1 MNLYLQGFENLAGK
15 KAYRNKKDKMIREV
29 YITETNCITPLGFDV
44 ESNVEAI
51 LRGDSGIQLHNDI
64 SLMPNSFY
72 AAIISNEKIN
82 STFEKISTD
91 TKYSRLE
98 KMMILALEPII
109 KNSKVELN
117 SKTAFI
123 LSTTKGNVTALK
135 EDSEESFNNAHLDVL
150 AKNVADFFGFKTQP
164 IVVSNAC
171 VSGILAVSVA
181 KRMIQSELYDNIFV
195 VAGDEVSEF
204 VLSGFNAFQAM
215 SDLPCKP
222 YSKNRTGVSLGE
234 ATTAVLLSAEA
245 KNAKIKVIGDSSIN
259 DANHISG
266 PSRTGEGLFRSIQN
280 ALKEAQIDPDKI
292 DFISAHG
299 TATPF
304 NDEMEAIALNR
315 LALQNVPINSL
326 KGFYGHTLGA
336 SGLLETVIGIESVN
350 QSMLFESKGFDEIG
364 VSESINVID
373 KNEERNIDYFLK
385 TASGFGG
392 CNTAVIFEK
401 MKHELH

>member
-1 MNLYLQGFENLAGK
+1 MLKQ
-15 KAYRNKKDKMIREV
+15 V
-29 YITETNCITPLGFDV
+29 YITQTNCITPLGFDV
-44 ESNVEAI
+44 QSNVEAI
-51 LRGDSGIQLHNDI
+51 LRGDSGIQLHEDS
-64 SLMPNSFY
+64 SLMPIPFY
-72 AAIISNEKIN
+72 ASIISNEKIN
-82 STFEKISTD
+82 SAFAKISTE

-109 KNSKVELN
+109 KNSGVELN
-117 SKTAFI
+117 PKTAFI

-135 EDSEESFNNAHLDVL
+135 NNSEESFNSAHLDVL
-150 AKNVADFFGFKTQP
+150 AQNVADFFQFKTQP

-181 KRMIQSELYDNIFV
+181 KRMIQSELYDNVFV
-195 VAGDEVSEF
+195 IAGDEVSEF
-204 VLSGFNAFQAM
+204 VLSGFNSFQAM
-215 SDLPCKP
+215 SDSPCKP

-234 ATTAVLLSAEA
+234 AIAAVLISAEA
-245 KNAKIKVIGDSSIN
+245 RNAKIKVIGDSSIN

-280 ALKEAQIDPDKI
+280 ALKEAQIEVDKI
-292 DFISAHG
+292 DYISAHG

-315 LALQNVPINSL
+315 LGLQNVPINSL

-350 QSMLFESKGFDEIG
+350 QNILFESKGFDEIG
-364 VSESINVID
+364 VSETINIIE
-373 KNEERNIDYFLK
+373 KNKEANIDCFLK

-392 CNTAVIFEK
+392 CNTAVVFEK
-401 MKHELH
+401 MK

>member
-1 MNLYLQGFENLAGK
+1 MLKETYLQGFENLAGE
-15 KAYRNKKDKMIREV
+15 NENHKMLREI
-29 YITETNCITPLGFDV
+29 YITQTNCITPLGFDV

-72 AAIISNEKIN
+72 ASIISDEKIN
-82 STFEKISTD
+82 SAFAKISTEI
-91 TKYSRLE
+91 KYSRLE
-98 KMMILALEPII
+98 KMMILALEPIV
-109 KNSKVELN
+109 KNSGVELN

-123 LSTTKGNVTALK
+123 LSTTKGNVTALAN
-135 EDSEESFNNAHLDVL
+135 DSQESFNNAHLDVL
-150 AKNVADFFGFKTQP
+150 AKNISDFFGFKTQP

-181 KRMIQSELYDNIFV
+181 KRMIQSELYDHVFV

-234 ATTAVLLSAEA
+234 ATAAVLISAEA

-280 ALKEAQIDPDKI
+280 ALKEAQIEANKLDY
-292 DFISAHG
+292 ISAHG

-304 NDEMEAIALNR
+304 NDEMEAIAFSR
-315 LALQNVPINSL
+315 LGLQNVPVNSL

-336 SGLLETVIGIESVN
+336 SGLLETVIAIESAN
-350 QSMLFESKGFDEIG
+350 QNILFESKGFDEIG
-364 VSESINVID
+364 VSEALNVIE
-373 KNEERNIDYFLK
+373 KNEEAIIEYFLK

-392 CNTAVIFEK
+392 CNTAVVFEK
-401 MKHELH
+401 MK

>member
-1 MNLYLQGFENLAGK
+1 ML
-15 KAYRNKKDKMIREV
+15 REI

-44 ESNVEAI
+44 ESNISAI
-51 LRGDSGIQLHNDI
+51 LSGDSGIQLHNDV
-64 SLMPNSFY
+64 SLMPNPFY
-72 AAIISNEKIN
+72 ASIISNEKIN
-82 STFEKISTD
+82 SAFSKISTE

-109 KNSKVELN
+109 KNSNVELN

-123 LSTTKGNVTALK
+123 LSTTKGNVTALAN
-135 EDSEESFNNAHLDVL
+135 DSGDNFNNAHLDVL
-150 AKNVADFFGFKTQP
+150 AKNVANFFGFQTQP

-181 KRMIQSELYDNIFV
+181 KRMIQSELYDSVFV

-215 SDLPCKP
+215 SELPCKP

-234 ATTAVLLSAEA
+234 AAAAVLVSAEA

-280 ALKEAQIDPDKI
+280 ALKEAQIEAQKLDY
-292 DFISAHG
+292 ISAHG
-299 TATPF
+299 TATPY
-304 NDEMEAIALNR
+304 NDEMEAIALTR
-315 LALQNVPINSL
+315 LDLQNVPVNSL

-336 SGLLETVIGIESVN
+336 SGLLETVIAIESAN
-350 QSMLFESKGFDEIG
+350 QNKLFESKGFDEIG
-364 VSESINVID
+364 VSENINVIE
-373 KNEERNIDYFLK
+373 KNGEKNIEYFLK

-392 CNTAVIFEK
+392 CNTAVVFEK
-401 MKHELH
+401 VKHKLH

>member
-1 MNLYLQGFENLAGK
+1 MSK
-15 KAYRNKKDKMIREV
+15 EV
-29 YITETNCITPLGFDV
+29 YITQTNCITPLGFDV
-44 ESNVEAI
+44 QSNIEAI
-51 LRGDSGIQLHNDI
+51 VRGDSGIQLHEDI
-64 SLMPNSFY
+64 SLMPNTFY
-72 AAIISNEKIN
+72 ASIINDEKIN
-82 STFEKISTD
+82 NAFIKISAD
-91 TKYSRLE
+91 TKYTRLE
-98 KMMILALEPII
+98 KMIILALEPII
-109 KNSKVELN
+109 KNSGVELN

-135 EDSEESFNNAHLDVL
+135 NDSEESFNNAHLDVL
-150 AKNVADFFGFKTQP
+150 AQNVAAFFGFKTQP

-181 KRMIQSELYDNIFV
+181 KRMIESELYDNAFV

-234 ATTAVLLSAEA
+234 ATAAVLVSAEA
-245 KNAKIKVIGDSSIN
+245 GNAKIKIIGDSSIN

-280 ALKEAQIDPDKI
+280 AMKEAKINSDQIDY
-292 DFISAHG
+292 ISAHG

-315 LALQNVPINSL
+315 LGLQNVPINSL

-336 SGLLETVIGIESVN
+336 SGLLETVIAIESAN
-350 QSMLFESKGFDEIG
+350 QNMLFESKGFDEIG
-364 VSESINVID
+364 VSELINVIQ
-373 KNEERNIDYFLK
+373 KNKEATIELLLK

-401 MKHELH
+401 VKKN

>member
-1 MNLYLQGFENLAGK
+1 MLKE
-15 KAYRNKKDKMIREV
+15 I
-29 YITETNCITPLGFDV
+29 YITQTNCITPLGFDV
-44 ESNVEAI
+44 ESNIEAI

-64 SLMPNSFY
+64 SLMPNPFY
-72 AAIISNEKIN
+72 ASIISDEKIN
-82 STFEKISTD
+82 SAFEKISTD

-109 KNSKVELN
+109 KNAGVELN

-135 EDSEESFNNAHLDVL
+135 DNSEESFNNAHLDVL
-150 AKNVADFFGFKTQP
+150 AKNVAAFFGFQNQP

-171 VSGILAVSVA
+171 VSGILAISIA
-181 KRMIQSELYDNIFV
+181 KRMIQSELYDHIFV
-195 VAGDEVSEF
+195 VAGDEVSQF

-234 ATTAVLLSAEA
+234 ATAAVLVSAEA

-280 ALKEAQIDPDKI
+280 ALKEAHIEAHKLDY
-292 DFISAHG
+292 ISAHG

-315 LALQNVPINSL
+315 LGLQNVPVNSL

-336 SGLLETVIGIESVN
+336 SGLLETVIAIESAN
-350 QSMLFESKGFDEIG
+350 RNMLFESKGFDKIG
-364 VSESINVID
+364 VSEAVNIIE
-373 KNEERNIDYFLK
+373 KNEEKKIEYFLK

-392 CNTAVIFEK
+392 CNTAVVFEK
-401 MKHELH
+401 VKH

>member
-1 MNLYLQGFENLAGK
+1 MT
-15 KAYRNKKDKMIREV
+15 REV
-29 YITETNCITPLGFDV
+29 YINETNCITPLGFDV
-44 ESNVEAI
+44 ASNIEAI
-51 LRGDSGIQLHNDI
+51 LRGDSGIQLHQDI
-64 SLMPNSFY
+64 AAMPSPFY
-72 AAIISNEKIN
+72 ASVIADEKIN
-82 STFEKISTD
+82 SAFENSSAK

-98 KMMILALEPII
+98 KMMILALEPMI
-109 KNSKVELN
+109 KNSGIELN

-135 EDSEESFNNAHLDVL
+135 DASETSFQNAHLDVL
-150 AKNVADFFGFKTQP
+150 AQNVADFFGFETTP

-171 VSGILAVSVA
+171 VSGILAISVA

-234 ATTAVLLSAEA
+234 AATAVLISAEA

-280 ALKEAQIDPDKI
+280 AMKEAQINSNQI
-292 DFISAHG
+292 DYISAHG

-315 LALQNVPINSL
+315 LDLQNVPVNSL

-336 SGLLETVIGIESVN
+336 SGLLETVIAIESAN
-350 QSMLFESKGFDEIG
+350 RNLLFESKGFDEIG
-364 VSESINVID
+364 VSENINVIQ
-373 KNEERNIDYFLK
+373 KNKEASIEIFLK

-392 CNTAVIFEK
+392 CNTAVVFEK
-401 MKHELH
+401 INLL

>member
-1 MNLYLQGFENLAGK
+1 MLKE
-15 KAYRNKKDKMIREV
+15 I
-29 YITETNCITPLGFDV
+29 YITQTNCITPLGFDV

-51 LRGDSGIQLHNDI
+51 LRGDSGIQLQNDI
-64 SLMPNSFY
+64 SLMPHSFY
-72 AAIISNEKIN
+72 ASIISDEKIN
-82 STFEKISTD
+82 SAFAKISTE

-109 KNSKVELN
+109 KNSGVELN
-117 SKTAFI
+117 SKAAFI

-135 EDSEESFNNAHLDVL
+135 NNSADSFTNAHLDVL
-150 AKNVADFFGFKTQP
+150 AKNVATFFGFQTQP

-171 VSGILAVSVA
+171 VSGILAISVA
-181 KRMIQSELYDNIFV
+181 KRMIQSGLYDHAFV

-234 ATTAVLLSAEA
+234 ATAAVLVTAETA
-245 KNAKIKVIGDSSIN
+245 NAKIKVIGDSSIN

-280 ALKEAQIDPDKI
+280 ALKEAQIEAAKI
-292 DFISAHG
+292 DYISAHG

-315 LALQNVPINSL
+315 LGLQNVPVNSL

-336 SGLLETVIGIESVN
+336 SGLLETVIAIESAN
-350 QSMLFESKGFDEIG
+350 QNILFESKGFDEMG
-364 VSESINVID
+364 VSEPINVIE
-373 KNEERNIDYFLK
+373 KKEEKTIDFFLK

-392 CNTAVIFEK
+392 CNTAVVFEK
-401 MKHELH
+401 VK

>member
-1 MNLYLQGFENLAGK
+1 MLKE
-15 KAYRNKKDKMIREV
+15 I
-29 YITETNCITPLGFDV
+29 YITQTNCITPLGFDV
-44 ESNVEAI
+44 KSNVEAI
-51 LRGDSGIQLHNDI
+51 LRGDSGIQLNNDI
-64 SLMPNSFY
+64 SLMPVPFY
-72 AAIISNEKIN
+72 GSVIHDEKIN
-82 STFEKISTD
+82 TAFAKISRE

-98 KMMILALEPII
+98 KMMILALKPII
-109 KNSKVELN
+109 KNAAVPLD

-135 EDSEESFNNAHLDVL
+135 DNSEENFANAHLDVL
-150 AKNVADFFGFKTQP
+150 AKNVAAFFGFQTQP

-171 VSGILAVSVA
+171 VSGILAISIA
-181 KRMIQSELYDNIFV
+181 KRMIQSGLYDHVFV

-234 ATTAVLLSAEA
+234 ATAAVLVSAEA
-245 KNAKIKVIGDSSIN
+245 TNAKIKVIGDSSIN

-280 ALKEAQIDPDKI
+280 ALKEAQIEPHKI
-292 DFISAHG
+292 DYISAHG

-315 LALQNVPINSL
+315 LGLQNVPVNSL

-336 SGLLETVIGIESVN
+336 SGLLETVIAIESVN
-350 QSMLFESKGFDEIG
+350 QNMLFESKGFDEIG
-364 VSESINVID
+364 VSEVINVIE
-373 KNEERNIDYFLK
+373 KNEEATIDFFLK

-392 CNTAVIFEK
+392 CNTAVVFEK
-401 MKHELH
+401 IK

>member
-1 MNLYLQGFENLAGK
+1 ML
-15 KAYRNKKDKMIREV
+15 RET
-29 YITETNCITPLGFDV
+29 YITQTNCITPLGFDV

-64 SLMPNSFY
+64 SLMPNPFY
-72 AAIISNEKIN
+72 ASIITDEKIN
-82 STFEKISTD
+82 SAFSKISTE

-109 KNSKVELN
+109 KNSGVEFN
-117 SKTAFI
+117 SKSAFI

-135 EDSEESFNNAHLDVL
+135 DNTVDSFNNAHLDVL
-150 AKNVADFFGFKTQP
+150 AKNVADFFGFTTQP

-181 KRMIQSELYDNIFV
+181 KRMIQSELYDNVFV

-234 ATTAVLLSAEA
+234 ATAAVLVSAEA
-245 KNAKIKVIGDSSIN
+245 KKAKIKIIGDSSIN

-280 ALKEAQIDPDKI
+280 ALKEAQIEAQKLDY
-292 DFISAHG
+292 ISAHG
-299 TATPF
+299 TATPY
-304 NDEMEAIALNR
+304 NDEMEAIALTR
-315 LALQNVPINSL
+315 LDLQNVPVNSL

-336 SGLLETVIGIESVN
+336 SGLLETVIAIESAN
-350 QSMLFESKGFDEIG
+350 RNLLFESKGFDEIG
-364 VSESINVID
+364 VSEVVNVIE
-373 KNEERNIDYFLK
+373 KNEEKKIEYFLK

-392 CNTAVIFEK
+392 CNTAVVFEK
-401 MKHELH
+401 VK

>member
-1 MNLYLQGFENLAGK
+1 MTK
-15 KAYRNKKDKMIREV
+15 EV
-29 YITETNCITPLGFDV
+29 YITKTNCITPLGFDV
-44 ESNVEAI
+44 QSNIEAI
-51 LRGDSGIQLHNDI
+51 LRSDSGIQLHQDI
-64 SLMPNSFY
+64 YLMPNPFY
-72 AAIISNEKIN
+72 ASIISNEKIN
-82 STFEKISTD
+82 SAFKKISAD

-109 KNSKVELN
+109 KNSGVELN

-135 EDSEESFNNAHLDVL
+135 NTSEESLQNAYLDIL
-150 AKNVADFFGFKTQP
+150 AKNVADFFGFTTTP

-234 ATTAVLLSAEA
+234 AAAAVLVSAEA
-245 KNAKIKVIGDSSIN
+245 KNANIKVIGDSSIN

-280 ALKEAQIDPDKI
+280 AMKEAKINSDQIDY
-292 DFISAHG
+292 ISAHG
-299 TATPF
+299 TATQF

-315 LALQNVPINSL
+315 LGLQNVPVNSL

-336 SGLLETVIGIESVN
+336 SGLLETVIAIESAN
-350 QSMLFESKGFDEIG
+350 QNMLFESKGFDEIG
-364 VSESINVID
+364 VSESINVIE
-373 KNEERNIDYFLK
+373 KNEEANIYFFLK

-392 CNTAVIFEK
+392 CNTAIIFEK
-401 MKHELH
+401 VKH

>member
-1 MNLYLQGFENLAGK
+1 MLKE
-15 KAYRNKKDKMIREV
+15 I

-72 AAIISNEKIN
+72 ASIIQEEKIN
-82 STFEKISTD
+82 SAFAKISTE

-109 KNSKVELN
+109 KNSGVELN
-117 SKTAFI
+117 AKTAFI
-123 LSTTKGNVTALK
+123 LSTTKGNVTALAN
-135 EDSEESFNNAHLDVL
+135 DSDESFNNAHLDVL
-150 AKNVADFFGFKTQP
+150 AKNVADFFGFQTQP

-171 VSGILAVSVA
+171 VSGILAVSIA

-195 VAGDEVSEF
+195 VAGDEISEF

-215 SDLPCKP
+215 SELPCKP

-234 ATTAVLLSAEA
+234 ATAAVLVSAEA

-280 ALKEAQIDPDKI
+280 ALKEAQIEANKLDY
-292 DFISAHG
+292 ISAHG
-299 TATPF
+299 TATPY

-315 LALQNVPINSL
+315 LGLQNVPVNSL

-336 SGLLETVIGIESVN
+336 SGLLETVIAIESAN
-350 QSMLFESKGFDEIG
+350 QNMLFESKGFDEIG
-364 VSESINVID
+364 VSETVNVIE
-373 KNEERNIDYFLK
+373 KNQQKNIEYFLK

-392 CNTAVIFEK
+392 CNTAVVFEK
-401 MKHELH
+401 IK

>member
-1 MNLYLQGFENLAGK
+1 ML
-15 KAYRNKKDKMIREV
+15 REI

-44 ESNVEAI
+44 ETNIEAI

-64 SLMPNSFY
+64 SLMPSSFY
-72 AAIISNEKIN
+72 ASIIHDEKIN
-82 STFEKISTD
+82 SAFAKISTE

-109 KNSKVELN
+109 KKSGVKLN

-135 EDSEESFNNAHLDVL
+135 NDSVESFNNAYLDVL
-150 AKNVADFFGFKTQP
+150 AKNISDFFGFQTQP

-171 VSGILAVSVA
+171 VSGILAVSIA
-181 KRMIQSELYDNIFV
+181 KRMIQSELFDSIFI

-234 ATTAVLLSAEA
+234 ATAAVLVSAEA

-280 ALKEAQIDPDKI
+280 ALKEAQIDANKLDY
-292 DFISAHG
+292 ISAHG

-304 NDEMEAIALNR
+304 NDEMEAIAFSR
-315 LALQNVPINSL
+315 LGLQNVSINSL

-336 SGLLETVIGIESVN
+336 SGLLETVIAIESAN
-350 QSMLFESKGFDEIG
+350 QNMLFESKGFDEIG
-364 VSESINVID
+364 VSETINVID
-373 KNEERNIDYFLK
+373 KNEEATIEYFLK

-392 CNTAVIFEK
+392 CNTAVVFEK
-401 MKHELH
+401 LKH

>member
-1 MNLYLQGFENLAGK
+1 MAHFLAT
-15 KAYRNKKDKMIREV
+15 KKDKMIREI

-51 LRGDSGIQLHNDI
+51 LRGESGIQLHGDV

-72 AAIISNEKIN
+72 ASIISTEKIN
-82 STFEKISTD
+82 SAFEKISTD
-91 TKYSRLE
+91 KKYSRLE

-109 KNSKVELN
+109 KNSRAELN

-135 EDSEESFNNAHLDVL
+135 EDSEASFNNAHLDVL
-150 AKNVADFFGFKTQP
+150 AKNVADFFGFQTQP

-181 KRMIQSELYDNIFV
+181 KRMIQSELYDNVFI

-234 ATTAVLLSAEA
+234 ATAAVLISAEA
-245 KNAKIKVIGDSSIN
+245 TNAKIKVIGDSSIN

-280 ALKEAQIDPDKI
+280 ALKEAQIDADKL
-292 DFISAHG
+292 DYISAHG

-304 NDEMEAIALNR
+304 NDEMEAIALSR
-315 LALQNVPINSL
+315 LNLQNAPINSL

-336 SGLLETVIGIESVN
+336 SGLLETVIAMESAN
-350 QSMLFESKGFDEIG
+350 KNMLFESKGFDEIG
-364 VSESINVID
+364 VSETINVIE
-373 KNEERNIDYFLK
+373 KNKEATINYFLK

-392 CNTAVIFEK
+392 CNTAVVFEK
-401 MKHELH
+401 VR

>member
-1 MNLYLQGFENLAGK
+1 
-15 KAYRNKKDKMIREV
+15 MIIKEV

-44 ESNVEAI
+44 ESNIDAI
-51 LRGDSGIQLHNDI
+51 VNSKSGIAQHEDL
-64 SLMPNSFY
+64 SLMPMPFY
-72 AAIISNEKIN
+72 ASIINNEKLN
-82 STFEKISTD
+82 SAFEKISTK

-109 KNSKVELN
+109 KNSGVTLN
-117 SKTAFI
+117 SKTGFI

-135 EDSEESFNNAHLDVL
+135 SDSEESFQNAHLDVL
-150 AKNVADFFGFKTQP
+150 AKNVSHFFGFTTQP

-171 VSGILAVSVA
+171 VSGILAISIA
-181 KRMIQSELYDNIFV
+181 KRLIQSALYDHVFV
-195 VAGDEVSEF
+195 IAGDEVSEF

-234 ATTAVLLSAEA
+234 ATAAVLVSANPA
-245 KNAKIKVIGDSSIN
+245 TAKIKVIGDSSIN

-266 PSRTGEGLFRSIQN
+266 PSRTGEGLFLSIQN
-280 ALKEAQIDPDKI
+280 ALKEAQIEAQKI
-292 DFISAHG
+292 DYISAHG

-315 LALQNVPINSL
+315 LGLQNVPINSL

-336 SGLLETVIGIESVN
+336 SGLLETVIAIESAN
-350 QSMLFESKGFDEIG
+350 QNMLFESKGFDEIG
-364 VSESINVID
+364 VSEPINVIE
-373 KNEERNIDYFLK
+373 KNEEKKIDFFLK

-392 CNTAVIFEK
+392 CNTAVVFEK
-401 MKHELH
+401 VKHELH